1 MTMSFFTLPLAFG
14 ARSVNILS
22 FFKRETG
29 SMAQQY
35 QPGQRWISDSEAELG
50 LGTVLAQDGRLLTVL
65 YPATG
70 ETRQYALRN
79 APLTRVRFSPGDVIT
94 HFENW
99 KMTVREVD
107 DVDGLL
113 VYHGLNAQNE
123 VVTLPETQ
131 LSNFIQFRLA
141 TDRLFAGQ
149 IDQLSWFSL
158 RYNTL
163 EHTSRQLQSSLW
175 GLGGVRAQP
184 IAHQLHIARE
194 VADRIAPRVL
204 LADEV
209 GLGKTIEAG
218 LVIHRQLLS
227 GRASRVLILVP
238 ENLQHQWLV
247 EMRRRFN
254 LQVALF
260 DAERFMESDAGNPFE
275 DTQLALVALEWLV
288 EDEKAQDALFA
299 AGWDLMVVDEA
310 HHLVWHEDKASRE
323 YSLVEQLAEVIAGV
337 LLLTATPEQLG
348 QDSHFARLRL
358 LDPNRFHDLKAF
370 RAESENYRPVA
381 QAVQELLDKGKLSA
395 EAQET
400 IHGFLGAEGDS
411 LLAAVN
417 TGDDEAKARLIRE
430 LLDRHG
436 TGRVLFRNTRAAVQ
450 GFPERKLH
458 QYPLPCPV
466 EYLELPVG
474 EHADLYPEVSFQSQP
489 EVSEEER
496 WWRFDP
502 RVDWLIDTLKM
513 LKRVKVLVI
522 CDHAETAMDLE
533 DALRVRS
540 GIPATVFHEGMNILE
555 RDRAAAYFADEE
567 FGAQVL
573 ICSEIGSEGRNFQ
586 FSHHLVLFDLPS
598 HPDLLEQRIGRL
610 DRIGQKHTIELHVP
624 FLETSPQARLF
635 QWYHEALNAF
645 LNTCPTGNALQHQFG
660 PRLLPLLES
669 GDDDEWQSLIDEA
682 RTERERLESEL
693 HTGRDRLLELNSGG
707 AGEGEAL
714 VEAILEQDDQFSLPI
729 YMETLFDAFGIDSED
744 HSENALILKP
754 SEKMLDASFPLGD
767 DEGVTITYDRNQA
780 LSREDMQFITW
791 EHPMVQ
797 GGMDLVL
804 SGSMGNTAV
813 ALIKNK
819 ALKPGT
825 VLLELIYVSEVVAPR
840 SLQLGRYLPP
850 AALRCLLD
858 ANGNDL
864 SSRVSFNT
872 LNDQLESVPR
882 ASANKF
888 IQAQRDQLTPRIN
901 AGEEKI
907 TPRHAERV
915 AEAQRRLAADTEEEL
930 ARLTALQAVNPTVR
944 DSELVA
950 LRSQREQG
958 LAMLE
963 KAALRLEAIRV
974 LVAG

>member
-1 MTMSFFTLPLAFG
+1 
-14 ARSVNILS
+14 
-22 FFKRETG
+22 
-29 SMAQQY
+29 MAQQY

-50 LGTVLAQDGRLLTVL
+50 LGTILAQDGRLLTVL

-70 ETRQYALRN
+70 DTRQYSLRN
-79 APLTRVRFSPGDVIT
+79 APLTRVRFSPGDQIT
-94 HFENW
+94 HFEGW
-99 KMTVREVD
+99 KLTVREVD
-107 DVDGLL
+107 DIDGLM
-113 VYHGLNAQNE
+113 VYHGLDGQNQPR
-123 VVTLPETQ
+123 TLPETQ

-141 TDRLFAGQ
+141 SDRLFAGQ
-149 IDQLSWFSL
+149 IDPLSWFSL

-163 EHTSRQLQSSLW
+163 QHTSKQMQSALW
-175 GLGGVRAQP
+175 GLGGCRAQP

-194 VADRIAPRVL
+194 VADRSAPRVL

-260 DAERFMESDAGNPFE
+260 DAERFIESDASNPFE
-275 DTQLALVALEWLV
+275 DAQLALVALEWLV
-288 EDEKAQDALFA
+288 DDEKAQDALFA

-310 HHLVWHEDKASRE
+310 HHLVWHEDQVSAE
-323 YSLVEQLAEVIAGV
+323 YGLVEQLAQVIPGV

-358 LDPNRFHDLKAF
+358 LDPNRFHDLAAF

-381 QAVQELLDKGKLSA
+381 EAVQELLDEGRLSP
-395 EAQET
+395 EAHAT
-400 IHGFLGAEGDS
+400 IQGFLGAEGEA
-411 LLAAVN
+411 LLAAVSG
-417 TGDDEAKARLIRE
+417 GDSQASARLIRE

-436 TGRVLFRNTRAAVQ
+436 TGRVLFRNTRAAIQ
-450 GFPERKLH
+450 GFPERQLH
-458 QYPLPCPV
+458 PYPLATP
-466 EYLELPVG
+466 EQYRDLPAG
-474 EHADLYPEVSFQSQP
+474 EHAELYPEVAFQAQGD
-489 EVSEEER
+489 VADDER

-513 LKRVKVLVI
+513 LKRTKVLVI
-522 CDHAETAMDLE
+522 CAHAETAMDLE

-540 GIPATVFHEGMNILE
+540 GIPASVFHEGMNILE

-586 FSHHLVLFDLPS
+586 FAHHLVMFDLPA

-610 DRIGQKHTIELHVP
+610 DRIGQKHTIQLHIP
-624 FLETSPQARLF
+624 YLQGSPQERLF
-635 QWYHEALNAF
+635 QWYHEGLNAF

-660 PRLLPLLES
+660 PRLLPLLEGGES
-669 GDDDEWQSLIDEA
+669 KAWDTLVADA
-682 RTERERLESEL
+682 RSERERLEAEL

-707 AGEGEAL
+707 AGEGQAL
-714 VEAILEQDDQFSLPI
+714 VEAILEQDDQFALPI

-767 DEGVTITYDRNQA
+767 DEGVTITYDRAQA
-780 LSREDMQFITW
+780 LSREDMQFLTW

-825 VLLELIYVSEVVAPR
+825 VLLELLFVSEVVAPR

-864 SSRVSFNT
+864 AARVAFET
-872 LNDQLESVPR
+872 LNEQLESVPR

-888 IQAQRDQLTPRIN
+888 VQAQRDVLAKRISG
-901 AGEEKI
+901 GEEKI
-907 TPRHAERV
+907 MPTHVERV
-915 AEAQRRLAADTEEEL
+915 AEAQRRLAAEADEEL
-930 ARLTALQAVNPTVR
+930 ARLVALQAVNPSVR
-944 DSELVA
+944 DSEIDA
-950 LRSQREQG
+950 LRKQREEG
-958 LAMLE
+958 LAMLD

>member
-1 MTMSFFTLPLAFG
+1 
-14 ARSVNILS
+14 
-22 FFKRETG
+22 
-29 SMAQQY
+29 MAQY

-50 LGTVLAQDGRLLTVL
+50 LGTILAEDGRLLTVL

-70 ETRQYALRN
+70 ETRQYATRN
-79 APLTRVRFSPGDVIT
+79 APLTRVRFAPGDEIT
-94 HFENW
+94 HFEGW
-99 KMTVREVD
+99 KLTVQEVED
-107 DVDGLL
+107 IDGLL
-113 VYHGLNAQNE
+113 VYHGLNAQHQP
-123 VVTLPETQ
+123 VTMPETQ

-141 TDRLFAGQ
+141 SDRLFAGQ
-149 IDQLSWFSL
+149 IDPLSWFAL
-158 RYNTL
+158 RYHSL
-163 EHTSRQLQSSLW
+163 EHNSRLLQSSLW
-175 GLGGVRAQP
+175 GLGGARAQP

-227 GRASRVLILVP
+227 GRAGRVLILVP

-254 LQVALF
+254 LDVALF
-260 DAERFMESDAGNPFE
+260 DAERFMESDASNPFE
-275 DTQLALVALEWLV
+275 DCQLALVALEWLKD
-288 EDEKAQDALFA
+288 DEKAQDALFA
-299 AGWDLMVVDEA
+299 AGWDLLVVDEA
-310 HHLVWHEDKASRE
+310 HHLVWHPEHASPE
-323 YSLVEQLAEVIAGV
+323 YSLVEQLAEVIPGV

-358 LDPNRFHDLKAF
+358 LDPNRFHDLEAF
-370 RAESENYRPVA
+370 RAESSQYRPVA
-381 QAVQELLDKGKLSA
+381 EAVQELLDQDSLSA
-395 EAQET
+395 QARDA
-400 IHGFLGAEGDS
+400 IGGFLGDEGRE
-411 LLAAVN
+411 LLDAIDG
-417 TGDDEAKARLIRE
+417 GDDEARARLVRE

-436 TGRVLFRNTRAAVQ
+436 TGRLLFRNTRAAVQ
-450 GFPERKLH
+450 GFPERELH
-458 QYPLPCPV
+458 AYPLPSPD
-466 EYLELPVG
+466 EYLELPLG
-474 EHADLYPEVSFQSQP
+474 EHAELYPEVSYQAQD
-489 EVSEEER
+489 EIDDEQR
-496 WWRFDP
+496 WWRIDP
-502 RVDWLIDTLKM
+502 RVEWLIDNLKM
-513 LKRVKVLVI
+513 LKKFKVLVI
-522 CDHAETAMDLE
+522 CAHAETALDLE

-540 GIPATVFHEGMNILE
+540 GIPATVFHEGMSILE

-586 FSHHLVLFDLPS
+586 FAHHLVLFDLPA

-610 DRIGQKHTIELHVP
+610 DRIGQKHRIQVHVP
-624 FLETSPQARLF
+624 YLENSPQERLF
-635 QWYHEALNAF
+635 QWYHQALNAF
-645 LNTCPTGNALQHQFG
+645 LATCPTGNALQHQFG
-660 PRLLPLLES
+660 PRLLPMLENA
-669 GDDDEWQSLIDEA
+669 DDGEWQQLVDEA
-682 RTERERLESEL
+682 TAERIRLEGEL
-693 HTGRDRLLELNSGG
+693 HSGRDRLLELNSGG

-714 VEAILEQDDQFSLPI
+714 VEAILEQDDQFTLPI
-729 YMETLFDAFGIDSED
+729 YMEELFNAFGIDSED
-744 HSENALILKP
+744 HSDNALILRP

-767 DEGVTITYDRNQA
+767 DEAVTVTYDREQA
-780 LSREDMQFITW
+780 LAREDMQFLTW

-825 VLLELIYVSEVVAPR
+825 VLLELLYVSEVVGPR
-840 SLQLGRYLPP
+840 KLQLGRFLPP

-864 SSRVSFNT
+864 APKVGFET

-882 ASANKF
+882 ASSNKF
-888 IQAQRDQLTPRIN
+888 VQAQRDVLAKQIN
-901 AGEEKI
+901 DAEAKI
-907 TPRHAERV
+907 MPRHVERV
-915 AEAQRRLAADTEEEL
+915 AEAKRRLVAELDEEL
-930 ARLTALQAVNPTVR
+930 ARLVALSAVNPNVR
-944 DSELVA
+944 DSEVTA
-950 LRSQREQG
+950 LREQREQS
-958 LAMLE
+958 LAMFD

>member
-1 MTMSFFTLPLAFG
+1 
-14 ARSVNILS
+14 
-22 FFKRETG
+22 
-29 SMAQQY
+29 MAQQY

-50 LGTVLAQDGRLLTVL
+50 LGTILAQDGRLLTVL

-70 ETRQYALRN
+70 DTRQYSLRN
-79 APLTRVRFSPGDVIT
+79 APLTRVRFSPGDQIT
-94 HFENW
+94 HFEGW
-99 KMTVREVD
+99 KLTVREVED
-107 DVDGLL
+107 IDGLM
-113 VYHGLNAQNE
+113 VYHGLDGQNQAR
-123 VVTLPETQ
+123 TLPETQ

-141 TDRLFAGQ
+141 SDRLFAGQ
-149 IDQLSWFSL
+149 IDPLSWFSL

-163 EHTSRQLQSSLW
+163 HHTSKQMQSSLW
-175 GLGGVRAQP
+175 GLGGCRAQP

-194 VADRIAPRVL
+194 VADRSAPRVL

-260 DAERFMESDAGNPFE
+260 DAERFIESDASNPFE
-275 DTQLALVALEWLV
+275 DAQLALVALEWLV
-288 EDEKAQDALFA
+288 DDEKAQDALFA

-310 HHLVWHEDKASRE
+310 HHLVWHEEQASDE
-323 YSLVEQLAEVIAGV
+323 YNLVEQLAQVIPGV

-358 LDPNRFHDLKAF
+358 LDPNRFHDLAAF
-370 RAESENYRPVA
+370 RAESEHYRPVA
-381 QAVQELLDKGKLSA
+381 EAVQELLDEGRLSPKA
-395 EAQET
+395 HAT
-400 IHGFLGAEGDS
+400 IQGFLGAEGEA
-411 LLAAVN
+411 LLAAVSD
-417 TGDDEAKARLIRE
+417 GDSQASARLIRE

-436 TGRVLFRNTRAAVQ
+436 TGRVLFRNTRAAIQ
-450 GFPERKLH
+450 GFPERQLH
-458 QYPLPCPV
+458 PYPLANP
-466 EYLELPVG
+466 EQYRDLPAG
-474 EHADLYPEVSFQSQP
+474 EHAELYPEVAFQAQGEISDD
-489 EVSEEER
+489 ER

-513 LKRVKVLVI
+513 LKRTKVLVI
-522 CDHAETAMDLE
+522 CAHAETAMDLE

-540 GIPATVFHEGMNILE
+540 GIPATVFHESMSILE

-586 FSHHLVLFDLPS
+586 FAHHLVMFDLPA

-610 DRIGQKHTIELHVP
+610 DRIGQKHTIQLHIP
-624 FLETSPQARLF
+624 YLQDSPQERLF
-635 QWYHEALNAF
+635 QWYHEGLNAF

-660 PRLLPLLES
+660 PRLLPMLED
-669 GDDDEWQSLIDEA
+669 GDGKAWTALVAEA
-682 RTERERLESEL
+682 RSERERLEAEL
-693 HTGRDRLLELNSGG
+693 HSGRDRLLELNSGG
-707 AGEGEAL
+707 AGEGQAL
-714 VEAILEQDDQFSLPI
+714 VEAILEQDDQFALPI

-767 DEGVTITYDRNQA
+767 DEGVTITYDRTQA
-780 LSREDMQFITW
+780 LSREDMQFLTW

-825 VLLELIYVSEVVAPR
+825 VLLELLFVSEVVAPR

-858 ANGNDL
+858 TNGNDL
-864 SSRVSFNT
+864 ASRVAFET

-888 IQAQRDQLTPRIN
+888 VQAQRDVLAKRISG
-901 AGEEKI
+901 GEEKI
-907 TPRHAERV
+907 LPTHIERV
-915 AEAQRRLAADTEEEL
+915 AEAQRRLAAEADEEL
-930 ARLTALQAVNPTVR
+930 ARLTALKAVNPSVR
-944 DSELVA
+944 DSEIDT
-950 LRSQREQG
+950 LRKQRDDG

>member
-1 MTMSFFTLPLAFG
+1 
-14 ARSVNILS
+14 
-22 FFKRETG
+22 
-29 SMAQQY
+29 MAQY

-50 LGTVLAQDGRLLTVL
+50 LGTILAEDGRLLTVL

-70 ETRQYALRN
+70 ETRQYATRN
-79 APLTRVRFSPGDVIT
+79 APLTRVRFAPGDEIT
-94 HFENW
+94 HFEGW
-99 KMTVREVD
+99 KLTVQEVE

-113 VYHGLNAQNE
+113 VYHGLDAQHQP
-123 VVTLPETQ
+123 VTMPETQ

-141 TDRLFAGQ
+141 SDRLFAGQ
-149 IDQLSWFSL
+149 IDPLAWFAL
-158 RYNTL
+158 RYHSL
-163 EHTSRQLQSSLW
+163 EHNSRLLQSSLW
-175 GLGGVRAQP
+175 GLGGARAQP

-254 LQVALF
+254 LDVALF
-260 DAERFMESDAGNPFE
+260 DAERFMESDASNPFE
-275 DTQLALVALEWLV
+275 DCQLALVALEWLK

-299 AGWDLMVVDEA
+299 AGWDLLVVDEA
-310 HHLVWHEDKASRE
+310 HHLVWHPEQASAE
-323 YSLVEQLAEVIAGV
+323 YSLVEQLAEVIPGV

-358 LDPNRFHDLKAF
+358 LDPARFHDLEAF
-370 RAESENYRPVA
+370 RAESSQYRPVA
-381 QAVQELLDKGKLSA
+381 EAVQELLDQGRLSA
-395 EAQET
+395 QARDA
-400 IHGFLGAEGDS
+400 IGGFLGDEGRE
-411 LLAAVN
+411 LLDAIDG
-417 TGDDEAKARLIRE
+417 GDEQARARLVRE

-436 TGRVLFRNTRAAVQ
+436 TGRLLFRNTRAAVQ
-450 GFPERKLH
+450 GFPERELH
-458 QYPLPCPV
+458 PYPLPSPD
-466 EYLELPVG
+466 EYLELPIG
-474 EHADLYPEVSFQSQP
+474 EHAELYPEVSYQAQDD
-489 EVSEEER
+489 VDEEQR
-496 WWRFDP
+496 WWRIDP
-502 RVDWLIDTLKM
+502 RVEWLIDTLKM
-513 LKRVKVLVI
+513 LKKFKVLVI
-522 CDHAETAMDLE
+522 CAHAETALDLE

-540 GIPATVFHEGMNILE
+540 GIPATVFHEGMSILE

-586 FSHHLVLFDLPS
+586 FAHHLVLFDLPA

-610 DRIGQKHTIELHVP
+610 DRIGQKHRIQLHVP
-624 FLETSPQARLF
+624 YLENSPQERLF
-635 QWYHEALNAF
+635 QWYHQALNAF
-645 LNTCPTGNALQHQFG
+645 LATCPTGNALQHQFG
-660 PRLLPLLES
+660 PRLLPLLEN
-669 GDDDEWQSLIDEA
+669 GDDGQWQQLLDEA
-682 RTERERLESEL
+682 TAERIRLEGEL
-693 HTGRDRLLELNSGG
+693 HSGRDRLLELNSGG

-714 VEAILEQDDQFSLPI
+714 VEAIHEQDDQFTLPI
-729 YMETLFDAFGIDSED
+729 YMEELFNAFGIDSED
-744 HSENALILKP
+744 HSDNALILRP

-767 DEGVTITYDRNQA
+767 DEAVTITYDREQA
-780 LSREDMQFITW
+780 LAREDMQFLTW

-825 VLLELIYVSEVVAPR
+825 VLLELLYVSEVVGPR
-840 SLQLGRYLPP
+840 KLQLGRFLPP
-850 AALRCLLD
+850 AALRCLFD
-858 ANGNDL
+858 TNGNDL
-864 SSRVSFNT
+864 AAKVGFET

-888 IQAQRDQLTPRIN
+888 VQAQRDVLAKQIN
-901 AGEEKI
+901 DAEAKVM
-907 TPRHAERV
+907 PRHVERV
-915 AEAQRRLAADTEEEL
+915 SEAKRRLIAELDEEL
-930 ARLTALQAVNPTVR
+930 ARLVALQAVNPSVR
-944 DSELVA
+944 DSEINA
-950 LRSQREQG
+950 LREQREQS
-958 LAMLE
+958 LAMFD

>member
-1 MTMSFFTLPLAFG
+1 
-14 ARSVNILS
+14 
-22 FFKRETG
+22 
-29 SMAQQY
+29 MAQY

-50 LGTVLAQDGRLLTVL
+50 LGTILAEDGRLLTVL

-70 ETRQYALRN
+70 ETRQYATRN
-79 APLTRVRFSPGDVIT
+79 APLTRVRFAPGDEIT
-94 HFENW
+94 HFEGW
-99 KMTVREVD
+99 KLTVQEVE

-113 VYHGLNAQNE
+113 VYHGLDAQHQP
-123 VVTLPETQ
+123 VTMPETQ

-141 TDRLFAGQ
+141 SDRLFAGQ
-149 IDQLSWFSL
+149 IDPLAWFAL
-158 RYNTL
+158 RYHSL
-163 EHTSRQLQSSLW
+163 EHNSRLLQSSLW
-175 GLGGVRAQP
+175 GLGGARAQP

-254 LQVALF
+254 LDVALF
-260 DAERFMESDAGNPFE
+260 DAERFMESDASNPFE
-275 DTQLALVALEWLV
+275 DCQLALVALEWLK

-299 AGWDLMVVDEA
+299 AGWDLLVVDEA
-310 HHLVWHEDKASRE
+310 HHLVWHPEQASAE
-323 YSLVEQLAEVIAGV
+323 YSLVEQLAEVIPGV

-358 LDPNRFHDLKAF
+358 LDPARFHDLQAF
-370 RAESENYRPVA
+370 RAESSQYRPVA
-381 QAVQELLDKGKLSA
+381 EAVQELLDQGRLSA
-395 EAQET
+395 QARDA
-400 IHGFLGAEGDS
+400 IGGFLGDEGRE
-411 LLAAVN
+411 LLDAIDG
-417 TGDDEAKARLIRE
+417 GDEQARARLVRE

-436 TGRVLFRNTRAAVQ
+436 TGRLLFRNTRAAVQ
-450 GFPERKLH
+450 GFPERELH
-458 QYPLPCPV
+458 PYPLPSPD
-466 EYLELPVG
+466 EYLELPIG
-474 EHADLYPEVSFQSQP
+474 EHAELYPEVSYQAQDD
-489 EVSEEER
+489 VDEEQR
-496 WWRFDP
+496 WWRIDP
-502 RVDWLIDTLKM
+502 RVEWLIDTLKM
-513 LKRVKVLVI
+513 LKKFKVLVI
-522 CDHAETAMDLE
+522 CAHAETALDLE

-540 GIPATVFHEGMNILE
+540 GIPATVFHEGMSILE

-586 FSHHLVLFDLPS
+586 FAHHLVLFDLPA

-610 DRIGQKHTIELHVP
+610 DRIGQKHRIQLHVP
-624 FLETSPQARLF
+624 YLENSPQERLF
-635 QWYHEALNAF
+635 QWYHQALNAF
-645 LNTCPTGNALQHQFG
+645 LATCPTGNALQHQFG
-660 PRLLPLLES
+660 PRLLPLLEN
-669 GDDDEWQSLIDEA
+669 GDDGQWQQLLDEA
-682 RTERERLESEL
+682 TAERIRLEGEL
-693 HTGRDRLLELNSGG
+693 HSGRDRLLELNSGG

-714 VEAILEQDDQFSLPI
+714 VEAILEQDDQFTLPI
-729 YMETLFDAFGIDSED
+729 YMEELFNAFGIDSED
-744 HSENALILKP
+744 HSDNALILRP

-767 DEGVTITYDRNQA
+767 DEAVTITYDREQA
-780 LSREDMQFITW
+780 LAREDMQFLTW

-825 VLLELIYVSEVVAPR
+825 VLLELLYVSEVVAPR
-840 SLQLGRYLPP
+840 KLQLGRFLPP

-864 SSRVSFNT
+864 APKVGFET

-888 IQAQRDQLTPRIN
+888 VQAQRDVLAKQIN
-901 AGEEKI
+901 DAEAKVM
-907 TPRHAERV
+907 PRHVERV
-915 AEAQRRLAADTEEEL
+915 SEAKRRLIAELDEEL
-930 ARLTALQAVNPTVR
+930 ARLVALQAVNPSVR
-944 DSELVA
+944 DSEINA
-950 LRSQREQG
+950 LREQREQS
-958 LAMLE
+958 LAMFD

>member
-1 MTMSFFTLPLAFG
+1 
-14 ARSVNILS
+14 
-22 FFKRETG
+22 
-29 SMAQQY
+29 MAQQY

-50 LGTVLAQDGRLLTVL
+50 LGTILAQDGRLLTVL

-70 ETRQYALRN
+70 DTRQYSLRN
-79 APLTRVRFSPGDVIT
+79 APLTRVRFSPGDQIT
-94 HFENW
+94 HFEGW
-99 KMTVREVD
+99 KLTVREVD
-107 DVDGLL
+107 DADGLL
-113 VYHGLNAQNE
+113 VYHGIDAQNMPR
-123 VVTLPETQ
+123 TLPETQ

-141 TDRLFAGQ
+141 SDRLFAGQ
-149 IDQLSWFSL
+149 IDPLAWFSL

-163 EHTSRQLQSSLW
+163 QHTSKQMLSSLW

-260 DAERFMESDAGNPFE
+260 DAERFIESDASNPFE
-275 DTQLALVALEWLV
+275 DAQLALVALEWLV
-288 EDEKAQDALFA
+288 DDEKAQDALFA
-299 AGWDLMVVDEA
+299 AGWDLLVVDEA
-310 HHLVWHEDKASRE
+310 HHLVWHEEQASAE
-323 YSLVEQLAEVIAGV
+323 YALVEQLAQVIAGV

-358 LDPNRFHDLKAF
+358 LDPNRFHDLAAF

-381 QAVQELLDKGKLSA
+381 EAVQELLDEGRLSPKA
-395 EAQET
+395 HAT
-400 IHGFLGAEGDS
+400 IQGFLGAEGEA
-411 LLAAVN
+411 LLAAVSD
-417 TGDDEAKARLIRE
+417 GDTQASARLIRE

-436 TGRVLFRNTRAAVQ
+436 TGRVLFRNTRAAIQ
-450 GFPERKLH
+450 GFPERQLH
-458 QYPLPCPV
+458 PYPLANPEQYV
-466 EYLELPVG
+466 ALPAG
-474 EHADLYPEVSFQSQP
+474 ERAELYPEVAFQAQG
-489 EVSEEER
+489 ETNDDER

-513 LKRVKVLVI
+513 LKRTKVLVI
-522 CDHAETAMDLE
+522 CAHAETAMDLE

-540 GIPATVFHEGMNILE
+540 GIPATTFHEGMSILE

-586 FSHHLVLFDLPS
+586 FAHHLVMFDLPA

-610 DRIGQKHTIELHVP
+610 DRIGQQHTIQLHIP
-624 FLETSPQARLF
+624 YLQNSPQERLF
-635 QWYHEALNAF
+635 QWYHEGLNAF

-660 PRLLPLLES
+660 PRLLPLLAE
-669 GDDDEWQSLIDEA
+669 GDDKAWSKLVADA
-682 RTERERLESEL
+682 RGERERLEAEL
-693 HTGRDRLLELNSGG
+693 HSGRDRLLELNSGG
-707 AGEGEAL
+707 AGEGQEL
-714 VEAILEQDDQFSLPI
+714 VEAILEQDDQFALPI

-744 HSENALILKP
+744 HSENALVLKP

-767 DEGVTITYDRNQA
+767 DEGVTITYDRAQA
-780 LSREDMQFITW
+780 LSREDMQFLTW

-825 VLLELIYVSEVVAPR
+825 VLLELLYVSEVVAPR

-864 SSRVSFNT
+864 GPRVAFET
-872 LNDQLESVPR
+872 LNDQLESVPK

-888 IQAQRDQLTPRIN
+888 IQAQRDVLAQRIS
-901 AGEEKI
+901 AGEAKI
-907 TPRHAERV
+907 LPAHEARV
-915 AEAQRRLAADTEEEL
+915 AEAQQRLAAEADEEL
-930 ARLTALQAVNPTVR
+930 ARLTALKAVNPSVR
-944 DSELVA
+944 DSEVDA
-950 LRSQREQG
+950 VRKQREDG
-958 LAMLE
+958 LAALN

>member
-1 MTMSFFTLPLAFG
+1 
-14 ARSVNILS
+14 
-22 FFKRETG
+22 
-29 SMAQQY
+29 MAQQY

-79 APLTRVRFSPGDVIT
+79 APLTRVRFSPGDSIT
-94 HFENW
+94 HFEGW
-99 KMTVREVD
+99 KLTVQEVD

-141 TDRLFAGQ
+141 SDRLFAGQ
-149 IDQLSWFSL
+149 IDPLAWFSL

-260 DAERFMESDAGNPFE
+260 DEERFIESDAANPFE

-288 EDEKAQDALFA
+288 DDEKAQDALFA
-299 AGWDLMVVDEA
+299 AGWDLLVVDEA
-310 HHLVWHEDKASRE
+310 HHLVWHEDQVSPQ
-323 YSLVEQLAEVIAGV
+323 YSLVEQLAEVIPGV

-358 LDPNRFHDLKAF
+358 LDPNRFHDLHAF

-381 QAVQELLDKGKLSA
+381 EAVQELLDKGRLSP
-395 EAQET
+395 EAHKT
-400 IHGFLGAEGDS
+400 IHGFLGNEGEA
-411 LLAAVN
+411 LLTAVN
-417 TGDDEAKARLIRE
+417 DGDTEASARLIRE

-458 QYPLPCPV
+458 PYPLPCPA
-466 EYLELPVG
+466 EYLELPLG
-474 EHADLYPEVSFQSQP
+474 DHAELYPEVSFQAQP
-489 EVSEEER
+489 DANEEER
-496 WWRFDP
+496 WWKFDP
-502 RVDWLIDTLKM
+502 RVEWLIDTLKM
-513 LKRVKVLVI
+513 LKRTKVLVI
-522 CDHAETAMDLE
+522 CAHAETAMDLE

-610 DRIGQKHTIELHVP
+610 DRIGQKHIIELHVP
-624 FLETSPQARLF
+624 YLETSPQERLY

-660 PRLLPLLES
+660 PRLLPLLENA
-669 GDDDEWQSLIDEA
+669 DDGEWQALIDEA
-682 RTERERLESEL
+682 RAERERLEAEL

-707 AGEGEAL
+707 AGEGDAL
-714 VEAILEQDDQFSLPI
+714 VEDILEQDDQFALPI

-825 VLLELIYVSEVVAPR
+825 VLLELLYVSEVVAPR

-864 SSRVSFNT
+864 STRVSFET

-915 AEAQRRLAADTEEEL
+915 AEAQRRLSADTDEEL

-950 LRSQREQG
+950 LRKQREQG
-958 LAMLE
+958 LAMLD

>member
-1 MTMSFFTLPLAFG
+1 
-14 ARSVNILS
+14 
-22 FFKRETG
+22 
-29 SMAQQY
+29 MAQQY

-50 LGTVLAQDGRLLTVL
+50 LGTILAQDGRLLTVL

-70 ETRQYALRN
+70 DTRQYSLRN
-79 APLTRVRFSPGDVIT
+79 APLTRVRFSPGDQIT
-94 HFENW
+94 HFEGW
-99 KMTVREVD
+99 KLTVREVED
-107 DVDGLL
+107 HDGLL
-113 VYHGLNAQNE
+113 VYHGLDQQSQPR
-123 VVTLPETQ
+123 TLPETQ

-141 TDRLFAGQ
+141 SDRLFAGQ
-149 IDQLSWFSL
+149 IDPLPWFSL

-163 EHTSRQLQSSLW
+163 EHTSRQMQSPLW
-175 GLGGVRAQP
+175 GLGGCRAQP

-227 GRASRVLILVP
+227 GRANRVLILVP

-260 DAERFMESDAGNPFE
+260 DAERFVQSDASNPFE
-275 DTQLALVALEWLV
+275 DAQLALVALEWLT

-299 AGWDLMVVDEA
+299 AGWDLLVVDEA
-310 HHLVWHEDKASRE
+310 HHLVWHEERVSPQYA
-323 YSLVEQLAEVIAGV
+323 LVEQLAEVIPGV

-358 LDPNRFHDLKAF
+358 LDPNRFHDLAAF
-370 RAESENYRPVA
+370 RAESEHYRPVA
-381 QAVQELLDKGKLSA
+381 EAVQELLDEGRLSA
-395 EAQET
+395 KAHAT
-400 IHGFLGAEGDS
+400 IQGFLGAEGEALLGAVSDGDS
-411 LLAAVN
+411 QAS
-417 TGDDEAKARLIRE
+417 ARLIRE

-436 TGRVLFRNTRAAVQ
+436 TGRVLFRNTRAAIQ
-450 GFPERKLH
+450 GFPERELH
-458 QYPLPCPV
+458 AYPLPNPAQ
-466 EYLELPVG
+466 YTDLPAG
-474 EHADLYPEVSFQSQP
+474 EHAELYPEVAFQAVG
-489 EVSEEER
+489 ETAEDDR

-502 RVDWLIDTLKM
+502 RVDWLVETLKM
-513 LKRVKVLVI
+513 LKRTKVLVI
-522 CDHAETAMDLE
+522 CAHAETAMDLE

-540 GIPATVFHEGMNILE
+540 GIPATVFHEGMSILE

-586 FSHHLVLFDLPS
+586 FSHHLVMFDLPA

-610 DRIGQKHTIELHVP
+610 DRIGQKHTIQLHVP
-624 FLETSPQARLF
+624 YLQDSPQERLF
-635 QWYHEALNAF
+635 QWYHLALNAF
-645 LNTCPTGNALQHQFG
+645 LATCPTGNALQHRFG
-660 PRLLPLLES
+660 PRLLALLEGTD
-669 GDDDEWQSLIDEA
+669 GDGWEALVDEA
-682 RTERERLESEL
+682 RAERERLEAEL
-693 HTGRDRLLELNSGG
+693 HNGRDRLLELNSGG
-707 AGEGEAL
+707 AGEGQAL
-714 VEAILEQDDQFSLPI
+714 VEAILEQDDQFTLPI

-767 DEGVTITYDRNQA
+767 EEGVTITYDRTQA
-780 LSREDMQFITW
+780 LSREDMQFLTW

-825 VLLELIYVSEVVAPR
+825 VLLELLYVSEVVAPR

-864 SSRVSFNT
+864 APRVAFET
-872 LNDQLESVPR
+872 LNEQLESVPR

-888 IQAQRDQLTPRIN
+888 IQAQREVLSKRIAN
-901 AGEEKI
+901 GETKI
-907 TPRHAERV
+907 LPRHEERV
-915 AEAQRRLAADTEEEL
+915 AQAQRRLAAEADEEL
-930 ARLTALQAVNPTVR
+930 ARLSALKAVNPSVR
-944 DSELVA
+944 DSELEA
-950 LRSQREQG
+950 LRKQREAG
-958 LAMLE
+958 LAMLD

>member
-1 MTMSFFTLPLAFG
+1 
-14 ARSVNILS
+14 
-22 FFKRETG
+22 
-29 SMAQQY
+29 MAQQY

-50 LGTVLAQDGRLLTVL
+50 LGTILAQDGRLLTVL

-70 ETRQYALRN
+70 DTRQYSLRN
-79 APLTRVRFSPGDVIT
+79 APLTRVRFSPGDQIT
-94 HFENW
+94 HFDGW
-99 KMTVREVD
+99 KLTVREVD

-113 VYHGLNAQNE
+113 VYHGLDGQNQPR
-123 VVTLPETQ
+123 TLPETQ

-141 TDRLFAGQ
+141 SDRLFAGQ
-149 IDQLSWFSL
+149 IDPLSWFSL

-163 EHTSRQLQSSLW
+163 QHTSKQMQSSLW
-175 GLGGVRAQP
+175 GLGGCRAQP

-194 VADRIAPRVL
+194 VADRSAPRVL

-218 LVIHRQLLS
+218 LIIHRQLLS

-260 DAERFMESDAGNPFE
+260 DAERFIESDASNPFE
-275 DTQLALVALEWLV
+275 DAQLALVALEWLV
-288 EDEKAQDALFA
+288 DDEKAQDALFA

-310 HHLVWHEDKASRE
+310 HHLVWHEDQVSAE
-323 YSLVEQLAEVIAGV
+323 YGLVEQLAQVIPGV

-358 LDPNRFHDLKAF
+358 LDPNRFHDLVAF

-381 QAVQELLDKGKLSA
+381 EAVQELLDEGRLSP
-395 EAQET
+395 EAHAT
-400 IHGFLGAEGDS
+400 IHGFLGAEGDA
-411 LLAAVN
+411 LLAAVSD
-417 TGDDEAKARLIRE
+417 GDTQASARLIRE

-450 GFPERKLH
+450 GFPERELH
-458 QYPLPCPV
+458 AYPVAMPEQYRDLPA
-466 EYLELPVG
+466 G
-474 EHADLYPEVSFQSQP
+474 EKAELYPEVAFQAQGDITDD
-489 EVSEEER
+489 ER

-513 LKRVKVLVI
+513 LKRTKVLVI
-522 CDHAETAMDLE
+522 CAHAETAMDLE

-540 GIPATVFHEGMNILE
+540 GIPASVFHEGMSILE

-586 FSHHLVLFDLPS
+586 FSHHLVMFDLPA

-610 DRIGQKHTIELHVP
+610 DRIGQKHTIQLHVP
-624 FLETSPQARLF
+624 YLQNSPQERLF

-669 GDDDEWQSLIDEA
+669 GDSKAWDALVADA
-682 RTERERLESEL
+682 RGERERLEAEL
-693 HTGRDRLLELNSGG
+693 HSGRDRLLELNSGG
-707 AGEGEAL
+707 AGEGQAL
-714 VEAILEQDDQFSLPI
+714 VEAILEQDDQFALPI

-767 DEGVTITYDRNQA
+767 DEGVTITYDRAQA
-780 LSREDMQFITW
+780 LSREDMQFLTW

-825 VLLELIYVSEVVAPR
+825 VLLELLFVSEVVAPR
-840 SLQLGRYLPP
+840 ALQLGRYLPP

-858 ANGNDL
+858 TNGNDL
-864 SSRVSFNT
+864 ASRVAFET

-888 IQAQRDQLTPRIN
+888 VQAQRDVLAQRISG
-901 AGEEKI
+901 GEAKI
-907 TPRHAERV
+907 MPTHVERV
-915 AEAQRRLAADTEEEL
+915 AEAQRRLQAEADEEL
-930 ARLTALQAVNPTVR
+930 ARMVALQAVNPSVR
-944 DSELVA
+944 DSEIDA
-950 LRSQREQG
+950 LRKQREEG

>member
-1 MTMSFFTLPLAFG
+1 
-14 ARSVNILS
+14 
-22 FFKRETG
+22 
-29 SMAQQY
+29 MAQY

-50 LGTVLAQDGRLLTVL
+50 LGTVLSEDGRLLTVL

-70 ETRQYALRN
+70 ETRQYATRN
-79 APLTRVRFSPGDVIT
+79 APLTRVRFSPGDDIT

-99 KMTVREVD
+99 KLTVQEVD

-113 VYHGLNAQNE
+113 VYHGLNAQHQP
-123 VVTLPETQ
+123 VTMPETQ

-141 TDRLFAGQ
+141 SDRLFAGQ
-149 IDQLSWFSL
+149 IDPLPWFRL
-158 RYNTL
+158 RYQTL
-163 EHTSRQLQSSLW
+163 GHNSRLLQSSLW
-175 GLGGVRAQP
+175 GLGGARAQP

-194 VADRIAPRVL
+194 VADRSAPRVL

-218 LVIHRQLLS
+218 LVIHRQILS
-227 GRASRVLILVP
+227 GRASRVLIVVP

-260 DAERFMESDAGNPFE
+260 DRERCAESDADNPFE

-288 EDEKAQDALFA
+288 DDEKAQDYLLA
-299 AGWDLMVVDEA
+299 ADWDLLVVDEA
-310 HHLVWHEDKASRE
+310 HHLVWHPENASAE
-323 YSLVEQLAEVIAGV
+323 YDLIERLARQIAGV

-348 QDSHFARLRL
+348 LDSHFARLRL
-358 LDPNRFHDLKAF
+358 LDPDRFHDLATF
-370 RAESENYRPVA
+370 RAESAQYQPVA
-381 QAVQELLDKGKLSA
+381 EAVQELLDQGQLSQQA
-395 EAQET
+395 RTA
-400 IHGFLGAEGDS
+400 ILGFLGEAGDE
-411 LLAAVN
+411 LLTAIDN
-417 TGDDEAKARLIRE
+417 GDTEARARMVRE

-436 TGRVLFRNTRAAVQ
+436 TGRVLFRNTRSAVR
-450 GFPERKLH
+450 GFPERQLH
-458 QYPLPCPV
+458 AYPLACPD
-466 EYLELPVG
+466 EYMELPLG
-474 EHADLYPEVSFQSQP
+474 EHADLYPEVSYQAQP
-489 EVSEEER
+489 EASEEQR

-502 RVDWLIDTLKM
+502 RVEWLIDTLKM
-513 LKRVKVLVI
+513 LKKVKVLVI
-522 CDHAETAMDLE
+522 CAHAETALDLE

-540 GIPATVFHEGMNILE
+540 GTLATVFHEGMNILE

-586 FSHHLVLFDLPS
+586 FAHHLVLFDLPA

-610 DRIGQKHTIELHVP
+610 DRIGQQHTIQLHVP
-624 FLETSPQARLF
+624 HLQNSPQERLF
-635 QWYHEALNAF
+635 QWYHQALNAF
-645 LNTCPTGNALQHQFG
+645 CNTCPTGNALQHQFG
-660 PRLLPLLES
+660 PRLLPLLEA
-669 GDDDEWQSLIDEA
+669 GDDGEWQALVDEA
-682 RTERERLESEL
+682 QIERVRMEGEL
-693 HTGRDRLLELNSGG
+693 HAGRDRLLELNSGG
-707 AGEGEAL
+707 AGEGEVL
-714 VEAILEQDDQFSLPI
+714 VEAILEQDDEFALPI
-729 YMETLFDAFGIDSED
+729 YMEALFDAFGIDSED
-744 HSENALILKP
+744 HSENALILRP

-767 DEGVTITYDRNQA
+767 DEGVTITYDRDQA
-780 LSREDMQFITW
+780 LSREDMQFLTW

-825 VLLELIYVSEVVAPR
+825 VLLELLYVSEVVAPR
-840 SLQLGRYLPP
+840 ALQLGRYLPP

-858 ANGNDL
+858 NSGNDL
-864 SSRVSFNT
+864 ASKVSFET
-872 LNDQLESVPR
+872 LSDQLESVPR

-888 IQAQRDQLTPRIN
+888 VQAQRDALNLQIN
-901 AGEEKI
+901 AGEAKVA
-907 TPRHAERV
+907 PRHAERV
-915 AEAQRRLAADTEEEL
+915 SAAKRRLAAETDEEL
-930 ARLTALQAVNPTVR
+930 ARLTALQAVNPSVR
-944 DSELVA
+944 TSELDA
-950 LRSQREQG
+950 LRKQRELG
-958 LAMLE
+958 LAMLD

>member
-1 MTMSFFTLPLAFG
+1 
-14 ARSVNILS
+14 
-22 FFKRETG
+22 
-29 SMAQQY
+29 MAQQY

-50 LGTVLAQDGRLLTVL
+50 LGTILAQDGRLLTVL

-70 ETRQYALRN
+70 DTRQYSLRN
-79 APLTRVRFSPGDVIT
+79 APLTRVRFSPGDLIT
-94 HFENW
+94 HFEGW
-99 KMTVREVD
+99 KLTVREVED
-107 DVDGLL
+107 ADGLL
-113 VYHGLNAQNE
+113 VYHGLDQQNQPR
-123 VVTLPETQ
+123 VLPETQ

-141 TDRLFAGQ
+141 SDRLFAGQ
-149 IDQLSWFSL
+149 IDPLAWFSL

-163 EHTSRQLQSSLW
+163 QHTSKQMLSSLW
-175 GLGGVRAQP
+175 GLGGCRAQP

-194 VADRIAPRVL
+194 VADRSAPRVL

-227 GRASRVLILVP
+227 GRAKRVLILVP

-260 DAERFMESDAGNPFE
+260 DAERFIESDASNPFE
-275 DTQLALVALEWLV
+275 DAQLALVALEWLV
-288 EDEKAQDALFA
+288 DDEKAQDALFA

-310 HHLVWHEDKASRE
+310 HHLVWHEEQASSE
-323 YSLVEQLAEVIAGV
+323 YTLVEQLAQVIPGV

-358 LDPNRFHDLKAF
+358 LDPARFHDLAAF
-370 RAESENYRPVA
+370 RAESEHYRPVA
-381 QAVQELLDKGKLSA
+381 EAVQELLDEGRLSPKA
-395 EAQET
+395 HAT
-400 IHGFLGAEGDS
+400 ILGFLGAEGEA
-411 LLAAVN
+411 LLAAVSD
-417 TGDDEAKARLIRE
+417 GDSQASARLIRE

-450 GFPERKLH
+450 GFPERQLH
-458 QYPLPCPV
+458 PYPLANP
-466 EYLELPVG
+466 EQYRDLPSG
-474 EHADLYPEVSFQSQP
+474 ERAELYPEVAFQAQGDSG
-489 EVSEEER
+489 EDDR

-513 LKRVKVLVI
+513 LKRTKVLVI
-522 CDHAETAMDLE
+522 CAHAETAMDLE

-540 GIPATVFHEGMNILE
+540 GIPATVFHEGMSILE

-586 FSHHLVLFDLPS
+586 FAHHLVMFDLPA

-610 DRIGQKHTIELHVP
+610 DRIGQKHTIQLHIP
-624 FLETSPQARLF
+624 YLQESPQERLF
-635 QWYHEALNAF
+635 QWYHEGLNAF

-660 PRLLPLLES
+660 PRLLAQLEG
-669 GDDDEWQSLIDEA
+669 GDSSAWSALVAEA
-682 RTERERLESEL
+682 RNERERLEAEL
-693 HTGRDRLLELNSGG
+693 HSGRDRLLELNSGG
-707 AGEGEAL
+707 AGEGQAL
-714 VEAILEQDDQFSLPI
+714 VEAILEQDDQFALPI

-744 HSENALILKP
+744 HSENALILRP

-767 DEGVTITYDRNQA
+767 EEGVTITYDRAQA
-780 LSREDMQFITW
+780 LSREDMQFLTW

-825 VLLELIYVSEVVAPR
+825 VLLELLYVSEAVAPR

-864 SSRVSFNT
+864 GPRVAFET
-872 LNDQLESVPR
+872 LNDQLESVPK

-888 IQAQRDQLTPRIN
+888 IQAQRDVLAQRI
-901 AGEEKI
+901 AGGEAKVLPVHE
-907 TPRHAERV
+907 ARV
-915 AEAQRRLAADTEEEL
+915 SEAQQRLAAETDEEL
-930 ARLTALQAVNPTVR
+930 ARLVALKAVNPSVR
-944 DSELVA
+944 DSEIDA
-950 LRSQREQG
+950 LRKQREDG
-958 LAMLE
+958 MAMLD

>member
-1 MTMSFFTLPLAFG
+1 
-14 ARSVNILS
+14 
-22 FFKRETG
+22 
-29 SMAQQY
+29 MAQQY

-50 LGTVLAQDGRLLTVL
+50 LGTILAQDGRLLTVL

-70 ETRQYALRN
+70 DTRQYSLRN
-79 APLTRVRFSPGDVIT
+79 APLTRVRFSPGDQIT
-94 HFENW
+94 HFDGW
-99 KMTVREVD
+99 KLTVREVD

-113 VYHGLNAQNE
+113 VYHGLDGQNQPR
-123 VVTLPETQ
+123 TLPETQ

-141 TDRLFAGQ
+141 SDRLFAGQ
-149 IDQLSWFSL
+149 IDPLSWFSL

-163 EHTSRQLQSSLW
+163 QHTSKQMQSSLW
-175 GLGGVRAQP
+175 GLGGCRAQP

-194 VADRIAPRVL
+194 VADRSAPRVL

-260 DAERFMESDAGNPFE
+260 DAERFIESDASNPFE
-275 DTQLALVALEWLV
+275 DAQLALVALEWLV
-288 EDEKAQDALFA
+288 DDEKAQDALFA

-310 HHLVWHEDKASRE
+310 HHLVWHEDQVSAE
-323 YSLVEQLAEVIAGV
+323 YGLVEQLAQVIPGV

-358 LDPNRFHDLKAF
+358 LDPNRFHDLVAF

-381 QAVQELLDKGKLSA
+381 EAVQELLDEGRLSPKA
-395 EAQET
+395 HAT
-400 IHGFLGAEGDS
+400 IHGFLGAEGDA
-411 LLAAVN
+411 LLAAVSD
-417 TGDDEAKARLIRE
+417 GDTQASARLIRE

-450 GFPERKLH
+450 GFPERQLH
-458 QYPLPCPV
+458 AYPVAMPEQYRDLPP
-466 EYLELPVG
+466 G
-474 EHADLYPEVSFQSQP
+474 EKAELYPEVAFQAHGDTTDD
-489 EVSEEER
+489 ER

-513 LKRVKVLVI
+513 LKRTKVLVI
-522 CDHAETAMDLE
+522 CAHAETAMDLE

-540 GIPATVFHEGMNILE
+540 GIPASVFHEGMSILE

-586 FSHHLVLFDLPS
+586 FSHHLVMFDLPA

-610 DRIGQKHTIELHVP
+610 DRIGQKHTIQLHVP
-624 FLETSPQARLF
+624 YLQDSPQERLF

-669 GDDDEWQSLIDEA
+669 GDSKAWEA
-682 RTERERLESEL
+682 LVADARNERERLEAEL
-693 HTGRDRLLELNSGG
+693 HSGRDRLLELNSGG
-707 AGEGEAL
+707 AGEGQEL
-714 VEAILEQDDQFSLPI
+714 VEAILEQDDQFALPI

-767 DEGVTITYDRNQA
+767 DEGVTITYDRAQA
-780 LSREDMQFITW
+780 LSREDMQFLTW

-825 VLLELIYVSEVVAPR
+825 VLLELLFVSEVVAPR

-858 ANGNDL
+858 TNGNDL
-864 SSRVSFNT
+864 ASRVAFET

-888 IQAQRDQLTPRIN
+888 VQAQRDVLSQRISG
-901 AGEEKI
+901 GEAKI
-907 TPRHAERV
+907 MPTHVERV
-915 AEAQRRLAADTEEEL
+915 AEAQRRLKAEADEEL
-930 ARLTALQAVNPTVR
+930 ARMIALKAVNPSVR
-944 DSELVA
+944 DSEIDA
-950 LRSQREQG
+950 LRKQREDG
-958 LAMLE
+958 LAMLD